1 MNEVNH
7 VIVYDNVASYNMQT
21 NPDVQL
27 FFVCLAIMTFLFVL
41 VVWANERWRITRKI
55 KQLFKLTKQDK
66 R

>member
-21 NPDVQL
+21 NLDVQL

-55 KQLFKLTKQDK
+55 KQLFKLTKQDN

>member
-55 KQLFKLTKQDK
+55 KQLFKLTKQDN

>member
-7 VIVYDNVASYNMQT
+7 VIVYDMQT

-41 VVWANERWRITRKI
+41 VVWANERWRITKKL

>member
-7 VIVYDNVASYNMQT
+7 VIVYDSVIAYNMQT

-27 FFVCLAIMTFLFVL
+27 FFLFLAAMTFLL
-41 VVWANERWRITRKI
+41 VVVIRANERWRITKKL

>member
-21 NPDVQL
+21 NLDVQL

-41 VVWANERWRITRKI
+41 VVWANERWRITKKL
-55 KQLFKLTKQDK
+55 KQLFKLTKQDN